1 MTSLLS
7 VGLPPGVSDL
17 TEAAAE
23 AADNL
28 RAGHRRAERA
38 LERLR
43 ERSQTEKRSGRA
55 ELAGGLREGLRRTKG
70 GGCDPECTVCK
81 VQQWVMQQ
89 PHEVVELA

>member
-28 RAGHRRAERA
+28 RAGHR
-38 LERLR
+38 
-43 ERSQTEKRSGRA
+43 RA